1 MLIFLLDA
9 MTAQDTKT
17 APDPVEVMA
26 RAAYES
32 WAVRWER
39 LTGEKFLGW
48 DEPDPDDRREDW
60 LNDTRAT
67 LAALSAAGFKVLPGE
82 PTKEMLDAVARTVTA
97 ARQAS
102 WTWRGMWQ
110 AAKGAGT

>member
-39 LTGEKFLGW
+39 LTGEK
-48 DEPDPDDRREDW
+48 
-60 LNDTRAT
+60 
-67 LAALSAAGFKVLPGE
+67 PGE
-82 PTKEMLDAVARTVTA
+82 REVEMPF
-97 ARQAS
+97 
-102 WTWRGMWQ
+102 
-110 AAKGAGT
+110 